1 MHDGARVAAIVA
13 FFTLV
18 DIEMDKHRTPPLPL
32 AETFLT
38 YPIRVRLNTTILFV
52 LRQVY

>member
-1 MHDGARVAAIVA
+1 MQNRHMHDGARVAAIVA

-32 AETFLT
+32 AEDIFDISNSRST
-38 YPIRVRLNTTILFV
+38 
-52 LRQVY
+52 